1 MGLKETLKKL
11 EQEVQEIP
19 LLPKQSDKLR
29 KTRKEIEEKFASILN
44 KDKDKKI
51 TKKRGGMIKKFSSG
65 GAATRGLGKVI
76 K

>member
-11 EQEVQEIP
+11 EQEVKEIP
-19 LLPKQSDKLR
+19 LLPKQSEKLR
-29 KTRKEIEEKFASILN
+29 KTRKEIEEKFASVLN
-44 KDKDKKI
+44 KDKKI
-51 TKKRGGMIKKFSSG
+51 KKKRGGMVKKFSSG